1 MCGTHLVYDVVL
13 CVLCIV
19 LFWYLQQRPGL
30 LFLFYSTVNMIFWR
44 VFMRI
49 SYSCPAH
56 LKFLL
61 TVEKWTE
68 LVQLTS
74 DAIDWLDAND
84 RSYDVW
90 LLVAYC
96 ATSCALVQVR
106 IPHSEVG
113 IQLTLGSFASQQYHT
128 WARRKDQNAQAQLR
142 KLRDCVRKWE
152 GSLSPDHMST
162 RRKAGRICPRGVNS
176 QLTSFTD
183 I

>member
-1 MCGTHLVYDVVL
+1 
-13 CVLCIV
+13 
-19 LFWYLQQRPGL
+19 
-30 LFLFYSTVNMIFWR
+30 MIFWR

-49 SYSCPAH
+49 SYSCPVH

-84 RSYDVW
+84 RTYDVW

-106 IPHSEVG
+106 DFLSGSHPYADP
-113 IQLTLGSFASQQYHT
+113 LTVSYMGS
-128 WARRKDQNAQAQLR
+128 
-142 KLRDCVRKWE
+142 
-152 GSLSPDHMST
+152 
-162 RRKAGRICPRGVNS
+162 
-176 QLTSFTD
+176 
-183 I
+183 